1 MLDDCTSQIKG
12 QSLITEQ
19 LLFNHYQTWLRA
31 CGTKSSSYYYKTAVA
46 RMWTKAEDDK

>member
-19 LLFNHYQTWLRA
+19 LLFTHYQTWLRA
-31 CGTKSSSYYYKTAVA
+31 CGTKSSSDNYKTAVA